1 MKIINYILF
10 GFILTFIGLSIL
22 LQPTKLVSIETE
34 YKSLEVPDVQLNIPL
49 DLGKVPNQPV
59 DIDLPQLSERTN
71 LSEAWTVKVDSYK
84 NLEELQEDLLFL
96 KNQGFKVY
104 SRYEGEERDT
114 FSLFIGHTLLKE
126 DSMKIISEID
136 QMKDFNAVIRR
147 YD

>member
-1 MKIINYILF
+1 VKIINYILF

-84 NLEELQEDLLFL
+84 NLEELQEDLTFL

-114 FSLFIGHTLLKE
+114 FSLFIGPTLLKK